1 MYEEEYM
8 AIAVLV
14 ILFILGLIC
23 IIHVFKKIYDARPN
37 NYQELPV

>member
-14 ILFILGLIC
+14 ILFILGFIC
-23 IIHVFKKIYDARPN
+23 IIHVLRKLYNPSPN
-37 NYQELPV
+37 NYEELPV